1 MPDYLQ
7 GRLTKQVKLK
17 DGTWYPIEWDTFPDN
32 SKAYFTAGNPGV
44 KIEGPY
50 SATLALTVKDRSN
63 NARVQASFVEFADGK
78 TEETGAVDSLGS
90 VDNARTAQVGSVAK
104 GRVLRARVRTSGGD
118 GTLTEATLGL
128 LTFRPK

>member
-7 GRLTKQVKLK
+7 ARLTKPVKLK
-17 DGTWYPIEWDTFPDN
+17 DGTWYPIEWDTIAES

-50 SATLALTVKDRSN
+50 SATLAFQVKDRTNS
-63 NARVQASFVEFADGK
+63 ARIQASFVEFADGK
-78 TEETGAVDSLGS
+78 TEETGATDSLGS
-90 VDNARTAQVGSVAK
+90 VDNARTAQVGSVGS

-118 GTLTEATLGL
+118 GTLTDATLGL